1 MAKSMIEQGAGSWW
15 ASVALAGV
23 TVFGGLAGCATDDA
37 ATSQL
42 AEVHAEGSMLAGSML
57 AGSARAAVE
66 RPNAAPEQ
74 VVQHLAADPASAR
87 PDATDTT
94 RVSVTGGPGVAPRT
108 PIGEPIT
115 SKHLEAELNRLEAE
129 LGR

>member
-1 MAKSMIEQGAGSWW
+1 
-15 ASVALAGV
+15 
-23 TVFGGLAGCATDDA
+23 
-37 ATSQL
+37 
-42 AEVHAEGSMLAGSML
+42 
-57 AGSARAAVE
+57 
-66 RPNAAPEQ
+66 
-74 VVQHLAADPASAR
+74 VQHLAVDPASAR

-94 RVSVTGGPGVAPRT
+94 RLSVTGGPGAAPRT